1 MTFLQKYGGGI
12 HLFESLMNHNGK
24 SDVTSVT
31 TMAYQGMYRTFYINH
46 HAMWIEMKR
55 PKTIQAEVSTPEMQI
70 PKPLRLINDILP
82 PSYRWGRA
90 VPCVSP
96 TARRGRAGKFHSAH
110 APLSPSTATYGRA
123 APRGRFIMMC
133 AADGASQLR
142 EAGTLRAART
152 PLPPPPQP
160 PTGKGSAARPHYV
173 LHRWHIAIAQDD
185 MLRAAFAQYDVRD
198 QVEQSE
204 EHKVR
209 PRGTALPAVAV
220 ESESR
225 GRARHVPVLR
235 DRATLSLQRRL
246 PFV

>member
-1 MTFLQKYGGGI
+1 M
-12 HLFESLMNHNGK
+12 
-24 SDVTSVT
+24 
-31 TMAYQGMYRTFYINH
+31 
-46 HAMWIEMKR
+46 
-55 PKTIQAEVSTPEMQI
+55 
-70 PKPLRLINDILP
+70 
-82 PSYRWGRA
+82 
-90 VPCVSP
+90 
-96 TARRGRAGKFHSAH
+96 
-110 APLSPSTATYGRA
+110 
-123 APRGRFIMMC
+123 APRGRIIMMC
-133 AADGASQLR
+133 AADGASRLR

-173 LHRWHIAIAQDD
+173 LRRRHIAIAQDD
-185 MLRAAFAQYDVRD
+185 MLRAAFTPLPPTTNAGGGWCRAAQHPSSSGCGGQERSESGTKLARSRD

-225 GRARHVPVLR
+225 GRARHVPVSR